1 MEAAAA
7 SCNILHD
14 TADTEHHYI
23 SHVFFLHQEFI
34 SGNTTLF
41 HWFLKRERKLEP
53 ILPKNEILT
62 SVQKAFQ
69 TTTFTQTSSSWY
81 GVHV

>member
-1 MEAAAA
+1 ME
-7 SCNILHD
+7 
-14 TADTEHHYI
+14 TRHY
-23 SHVFFLHQEFI
+23 SFGFSKE
-34 SGNTTLF
+34 
-41 HWFLKRERKLEP
+41 ERKLEP
-53 ILPKNEILT
+53 ILPKKEILT